1 MTGVGEIVI
10 HKIHIYLKLL
20 RPFTL
25 LAPLIVSSSIMIAS
39 LVKSG
44 NTDPSFI
51 SLLWTILSASFC
63 FALLNGA
70 SNALNQA
77 TDWKEDTL
85 SKPYRPIPRGI
96 VTPKEAYTVSFF
108 LYSIALLLS
117 FTVNIIFSF
126 FILLIAFFSIT
137 YSLPPRIKKFLFL
150 NQLWVALPRGF
161 FGILGSWSVF
171 GNPFE
176 PLPLAIGCVAAL
188 FLFGGTATKDILD
201 AEADR
206 TVGTQTIVNVFGVKT
221 ATFFSLVFMIGAFG
235 LICPFVYFHII
246 HYTLLPLVLLSI
258 LSVFIGWLMYQKH
271 KNTKYENTSAWTL
284 MYATYFIF
292 ALSFAVIT
300 ISFSASP

>member
-1 MTGVGEIVI
+1 MTGVGENVI
-10 HKIHIYLKLL
+10 YKFRIYLKLL

-44 NTDPSFI
+44 TTDLSSI

-77 TDWKEDTL
+77 TDWKEDAL
-85 SKPYRPIPRGI
+85 SKPYRPIPKGI
-96 VTPKEAYTVSFF
+96 ITPKEAYKISFF
-108 LYSIALLLS
+108 LYVIAMLLS
-117 FTVNIIFSF
+117 LAVNILFCF

-161 FGILGSWSVF
+161 FGIVGSWSVF

-176 PLPLAIGCVAAL
+176 PLPLAIGGIAAL
-188 FLFGGTATKDILD
+188 FLFGGTVTKDILD
-201 AEADR
+201 ADADR
-206 TVGTQTIVNVFGVKT
+206 IVGTKTIVNVYGVKI
-221 ATFFSLVFMIGAFG
+221 AAFFSLVFMICAFG
-235 LICPFVYFHII
+235 LIIPLIYFGVIQ
-246 HYTLLPLVLLSI
+246 YTLLPLVFISI
-258 LSVFIGWLMYQKH
+258 LCVFIGWLMVHKH
-271 KNTKYENTSAWTL
+271 KYTKYENTPAWTL

-300 ISFSASP
+300 ISFSA

>member
-1 MTGVGEIVI
+1 MTGVGEVVI
-10 HKIHIYLKLL
+10 HKIRIYLELL

-25 LAPLIVSSSIMIAS
+25 LAPLIVSSSVMIAS
-39 LVKSG
+39 LVNSG
-44 NTDPSFI
+44 TTDISFV

-70 SNALNQA
+70 SNVLNQA
-77 TDWKEDTL
+77 TDWKEDAL
-85 SKPYRPIPRGI
+85 SKPYRPIPKGI
-96 VTPKEAYTVSFF
+96 ITPTEAYKVSFF
-108 LYSIALLLS
+108 LYTVALLLS
-117 FTVNIIFSF
+117 LAVNILFSF
-126 FILLIAFFSIT
+126 FIFLIAFFSIT
-137 YSLPPRIKKFLFL
+137 YSLPPRMKKFLFL

-161 FGILGSWSVF
+161 FGIVGSWSVF

-206 TVGTQTIVNVFGVKT
+206 TVGTKTLVNVFGVKT
-221 ATFFSLVFMIGAFG
+221 AAFFSLVFMTGAFG
-235 LICPFVYFHII
+235 LIIPLVYFHII
-246 HYTLLPLVLLSI
+246 HYTLLPLVFLGI
-258 LSVFIGWLMYQKH
+258 LSVLIGWLMFHKH
-271 KNTKYENTSAWTL
+271 KNTKCENTSAWTL

-300 ISFSASP
+300 ISFSA